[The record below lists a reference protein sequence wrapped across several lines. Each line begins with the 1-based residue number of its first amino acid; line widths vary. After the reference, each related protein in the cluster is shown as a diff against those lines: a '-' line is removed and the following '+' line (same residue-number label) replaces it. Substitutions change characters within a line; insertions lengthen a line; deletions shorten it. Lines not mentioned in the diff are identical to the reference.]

1 MPSEKGVRGEEE
13 RGAGGLRGGRVARVQ
28 VAVAQG
34 SLRWVQVGVAS
45 SGRDGEAAQVV
56 VWQGVAR
63 GVEVR
68 RLT

>member
-1 MPSEKGVRGEEE
+1 MVHSRVEK
-13 RGAGGLRGGRVARVQ
+13 LYCVQ

-34 SLRWVQVGVAS
+34 SLRWVQLGVAS
-45 SGRDGEAAQVV
+45 SWREGEAAQVAV
-56 VWQGVAR
+56 EQGVAR